1 MNLKNSSV
9 TKKIP
14 KIFKNKLENKRINF
28 IYQRF
33 EKSLK
38 INENFIVAVSGG
50 PDSLALAFL
59 AKIYSI
65 KKNLISKFFIIDH
78 KLRPESTKEA
88 QDVIKV
94 LRKFSINPKIL
105 TWRGIKPVK
114 NIQSQARIKR
124 YELLFEQCNRFKI
137 NNILLGHH
145 RDDLYENFFIRILRG
160 SGLKGLISLDKE
172 NIIENKK
179 LLRPLLDQK
188 KEDLL
193 FISKNVF
200 GFYINDPSNN
210 DKKYQRIRI
219 RMLLKELEKDG
230 LDKKKFS
237 RTIKNLKSSNYVVN
251 FYVNKN
257 LKENTFFLTK
267 SNRLILS
274 KNFFDQPHEVIFR
287 AFSESIKLVN
297 KKYYAVRGKKLDK
310 IIINLQNNRSLKVT
324 LGGCIIEKVNET
336 VILSKEH

>member
-1 MNLKNSSV
+1 M
-9 TKKIP
+9 
-14 KIFKNKLENKRINF
+14 
-28 IYQRF
+28 
-33 EKSLK
+33 
-38 INENFIVAVSGG
+38 
-50 PDSLALAFL
+50 
-59 AKIYSI
+59 
-65 KKNLISKFFIIDH
+65 
-78 KLRPESTKEA
+78 
-88 QDVIKV
+88 
-94 LRKFSINPKIL
+94 
-105 TWRGIKPVK
+105 
-114 NIQSQARIKR
+114 
-124 YELLFEQCNRFKI
+124 
-137 NNILLGHH
+137 
-145 RDDLYENFFIRILRG
+145 
-160 SGLKGLISLDKE
+160 
-172 NIIENKK
+172 
-179 LLRPLLDQK
+179 
-188 KEDLL
+188 
-193 FISKNVF
+193 F
-200 GFYINDPSNN
+200 GFYVNDPSNN

-230 LDKKKFS
+230 LDKKKFL